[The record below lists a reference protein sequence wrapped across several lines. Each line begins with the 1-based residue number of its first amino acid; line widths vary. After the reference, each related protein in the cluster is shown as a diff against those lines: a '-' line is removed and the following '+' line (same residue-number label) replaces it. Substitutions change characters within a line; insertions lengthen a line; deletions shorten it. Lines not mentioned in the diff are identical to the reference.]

1 MVQDVLWF
9 TDWQTKLEQNSKG
22 IAKTDNA
29 ALTWNL
35 FLFFNGV
42 PDVTIEGSKKLY
54 LHILEIK
61 DSLTAS
67 FDEF

>member
-9 TDWQTKLEQNSKG
+9 TDWQTKLEQKG
-22 IAKTDNA
+22 MAKINNA
-29 ALTWNL
+29 VLTWNL

-42 PDVTIEGSKKLY
+42 PDFTIEESKKYYLY
-54 LHILEIK
+54 ILEIK

-67 FDEF
+67 FEEF